1 MESYDYFDLFPSH
14 QLKNSYSISEIL
26 NIFKYRVTLISF
38 IHNYSGI
45 IICLKEI
52 LMIRTTG
59 QKPKKDL
66 MFKNLELF
74 NHYPGASSLKEN
86 SLTMS

>member
-1 MESYDYFDLFPSH
+1 
-14 QLKNSYSISEIL
+14 
-26 NIFKYRVTLISF
+26 
-38 IHNYSGI
+38 
-45 IICLKEI
+45 
-52 LMIRTTG
+52 MIRTTG

-66 MFKNLELF
+66 MFKNLELS